1 MKQLILLFAPLALL
15 AGACSESPA
24 TPDKKDATPDDTT
37 PKDSVVVEPV
47 AVEEIVLETNRIEL
61 EVGDS
66 AAIVATVLPEEARAD
81 NPVTFTSRN
90 PEIATV
96 SESGMVTGVG
106 AGETKIDIQA
116 GNLGTVCH
124 IEVKEAEGV
133 SFTGTAAT
141 GITFSTVTLSTT
153 MNAVGIPDIRA
164 SVVFY
169 YMETDDNPTAQEI
182 KQNGKQSVS
191 TLVWVPGTEE
201 ISANISG
208 LAVNTRYCYVAA
220 TDMNGEYYF
229 GEVKSFTTSSLP
241 AMQEVVDMGLS
252 VKWRGWNVG
261 ASKPEEA
268 GNYYSWGETSFKEIY
283 TWETYK
289 FGEENNTLTRYVT
302 NAPYGYN
309 GFIDYRG
316 TLSIDDDAATVN
328 IGLPWRMPVYDEYV
342 ELLNHSDKKWTRYNG
357 VYGIMMTSTI
367 NGSMLF
373 FPAGGYRS
381 ESGSSPSGFGTIGQ
395 YWTSELNYVENT
407 KASVLI
413 LQKQVSDINM
423 GSFAD
428 RYFGLSVRAVYN

>member
-15 AGACSESPA
+15 AAACSEDPA
-24 TPDKKDATPDDTT
+24 APDKKGSTSGESASEGHV
-37 PKDSVVVEPV
+37 K
-47 AVEEIVLETNRIEL
+47 VEEIILDSDRIDI
-61 EVGDS
+61 EVGS
-66 AAIVATVLPEEARAD
+66 TATIGVTVLPEEAVSD
-81 NPVTFTSRN
+81 NPVSYTSEN
-90 PEIATV
+90 PGIATV
-96 SESGMVTGVG
+96 DESGMVTGITVG
-106 AGETKIDIQA
+106 EAKIDVRA
-116 GNLGTVCH
+116 GGLSRVCYV
-124 IEVKEAEGV
+124 EVKEAVGV
-133 SFTGTAAT
+133 YFSETIASD
-141 GITFSTVTLSTT
+141 ITFSTASLSTLLT
-153 MNAVGIPDIRA
+153 ALGIPYQSL
-164 SVVFY
+164 SVAFY
-169 YMETDDNPTAQEI
+169 YIETNDNPTAEEI
-182 KQNGKQSVS
+182 KQNGTCSASTVVS
-191 TLVWVPGTEE
+191 VPGLKQVSAT
-201 ISANISG
+201 ISN

-220 TDMNGEYYF
+220 TDINGEPFF
-229 GEVKSFTTSSLP
+229 GEVKCFTTANLP
-241 AMQEVVDMGLS
+241 AMQEVVDMGLR

-328 IGLPWRMPVYDEYV
+328 IGLRWRMPVYGEYV

-395 YWTSELNYVENT
+395 YWTSELNNVENT

-428 RYFGLSVRAVYN
+428 RYFGLSVRAVCN